1 MKQKKDNYKDIKK
14 LKPYFLKYKGL
25 CLKILLINVFI
36 LVVSTLYPI
45 IEQKILSG
53 FEIIDIN
60 FMFKWILIYFVINLL
75 GASIGVVFNKMTF
88 ELNHKVDLD
97 LKKDLF
103 DSLMDLEYQNYAE
116 NSGVFVSRIFNANE
130 LSQVFEQIILY
141 SSDVIRNLFYVI
153 FIFTLNPYLA
163 AFLIFNVLVDWFVY
177 KEVIKCWVKYKKSNN
192 KLREEAMGAY
202 NDTIRGIKEVKN
214 LHIED
219 NVLNRVDKLLNHQ
232 IDESRK
238 HSFRIENINF
248 IEIVIS
254 KTFDVLFYLLSI
266 YFILNGSFTL
276 ASFFIFIIYKDR
288 VVNILPYFAKIKE
301 ILQTSNVTAE
311 ELFEV
316 IEGSKFKK
324 EKFGKKEVEL
334 SGDIVLKDV
343 VFSYTKDEV
352 NVLDGL
358 SLTLNPGI
366 NALVGASGAGKST
379 ILNLINKTYNI
390 NSGSIETGGYNI
402 KTLSKD
408 SLRGSISVVSQ
419 EPYLFNLTIKENLR
433 LVDPKISD
441 EDIIEVCKKCRL
453 HNDISMMEKGY
464 DSLLGENGV
473 RLSVGQKQRLAI
485 ARAFIKGSK
494 IILMDE
500 PTSALD
506 NKNQH
511 QITMAINEIVKDS
524 GATVVIVAHRLS
536 TIKDA
541 NNIIVLDNGK
551 VDSVGNHDSLLKK
564 SLIYQS
570 LYNEEANLN

>member
-254 KTFDVLFYLLSI
+254 KTFDVLFY
-266 YFILNGSFTL
+266 
-276 ASFFIFIIYKDR
+276 
-288 VVNILPYFAKIKE
+288 P
-301 ILQTSNVTAE
+301 
-311 ELFEV
+311 
-316 IEGSKFKK
+316 
-324 EKFGKKEVEL
+324 
-334 SGDIVLKDV
+334 
-343 VFSYTKDEV
+343 
-352 NVLDGL
+352 
-358 SLTLNPGI
+358 
-366 NALVGASGAGKST
+366 
-379 ILNLINKTYNI
+379 
-390 NSGSIETGGYNI
+390 
-402 KTLSKD
+402 
-408 SLRGSISVVSQ
+408 
-419 EPYLFNLTIKENLR
+419 
-433 LVDPKISD
+433 
-441 EDIIEVCKKCRL
+441 
-453 HNDISMMEKGY
+453 
-464 DSLLGENGV
+464 
-473 RLSVGQKQRLAI
+473 
-485 ARAFIKGSK
+485 
-494 IILMDE
+494 
-500 PTSALD
+500 
-506 NKNQH
+506 
-511 QITMAINEIVKDS
+511 
-524 GATVVIVAHRLS
+524 
-536 TIKDA
+536 
-541 NNIIVLDNGK
+541 
-551 VDSVGNHDSLLKK
+551 
-564 SLIYQS
+564 
-570 LYNEEANLN
+570 

>member
-1 MKQKKDNYKDIKK
+1 
-14 LKPYFLKYKGL
+14 
-25 CLKILLINVFI
+25 
-36 LVVSTLYPI
+36 
-45 IEQKILSG
+45 
-53 FEIIDIN
+53 
-60 FMFKWILIYFVINLL
+60 MF
-75 GASIGVVFNKMTF
+75 
-88 ELNHKVDLD
+88 
-97 LKKDLF
+97 
-103 DSLMDLEYQNYAE
+103 
-116 NSGVFVSRIFNANE
+116 
-130 LSQVFEQIILY
+130 
-141 SSDVIRNLFYVI
+141 
-153 FIFTLNPYLA
+153 
-163 AFLIFNVLVDWFVY
+163 
-177 KEVIKCWVKYKKSNN
+177 
-192 KLREEAMGAY
+192 
-202 NDTIRGIKEVKN
+202 
-214 LHIED
+214 
-219 NVLNRVDKLLNHQ
+219 
-232 IDESRK
+232 
-238 HSFRIENINF
+238 
-248 IEIVIS
+248 
-254 KTFDVLFYLLSI
+254 